1 MRRSLL
7 ATIAAICLGTLGVLG
22 ARAFTRAPLAPH
34 YFANSNPANLS
45 DWGVVA
51 AHGQHLALGAG
62 VVPYDLATA
71 LFSDYAGKLRTIWLP
86 AGTSA
91 TYDATQTFDF
101 PVGTIISK
109 TFYYPRVAG
118 QPAGSAAVRPALG
131 ALLQSGADGLELST
145 IRLVETRV
153 LVRRASGWVAL
164 PYVWNADQTEATL
177 ARVGA
182 RADLELTRDDGRV
195 TKFVYAVPNANQCAS
210 CHTPNHASRALSPI
224 GPKARHLNHDFAYTT
239 GRENQ
244 LAYLTRIG
252 WLRGAP
258 APDAA
263 PRNARFYD
271 TTASVDARA
280 RAYLDINCSHCHSA
294 MGLARTT
301 GLHLDA
307 NVTEPLRLGFC
318 KPPVAAGPGTGD
330 HNFDIVPGRP
340 DDSILAY
347 RLAATRP
354 GVRMPELGRNLVHE
368 EGVALI
374 RAWIA
379 GLPGACQAE

>member
-1 MRRSLL
+1 MRRPALT
-7 ATIAAICLGTLGVLG
+7 AIAAIFLGTVGVLG
-22 ARAFTRAPLAPH
+22 ARALTRAPLAPH
-34 YFANSNPANLS
+34 YFADSNPTNLS

-109 TFYYPRVAG
+109 TFYYPRVPG
-118 QPAGSAAVRPALG
+118 QPAGAAAVRPALG
-131 ALLQSGADGLELST
+131 ALLQSGADGLDLAT
-145 IRLVETRV
+145 IRLMETRL

-182 RADLELTRDDGRV
+182 RADLQLTRDDGRV

-210 CHTPNHASRALSPI
+210 CHTPNHASRELSPI
-224 GPKARHLNHDFAYTT
+224 GPKARHLNHDFAYISGT
-239 GRENQ
+239 ENQ

-294 MGLARTT
+294 NGLARTT

-307 NVTEPLRLGFC
+307 NVTQVLRLGFC

-340 DDSILAY
+340 DDSILPY

-368 EGVALI
+368 EGVALV

-379 GLPGACQAE
+379 GLPGGCQAE